1 MRNWRQ
7 LHQQE
12 LQVRQNDI
20 ETQSCLSSPDQYVH
34 LFIKIPPA
42 ALGNSWNIASL
53 MGMEPPAQMETR
65 LEILTNKHS
74 EFLTNSDFSQ
84 METYQQT
91 TKASQQTTSEF
102 IEHQQ

>member
-1 MRNWRQ
+1 
-7 LHQQE
+7 
-12 LQVRQNDI
+12 
-20 ETQSCLSSPDQYVH
+20 
-34 LFIKIPPA
+34 
-42 ALGNSWNIASL
+42 